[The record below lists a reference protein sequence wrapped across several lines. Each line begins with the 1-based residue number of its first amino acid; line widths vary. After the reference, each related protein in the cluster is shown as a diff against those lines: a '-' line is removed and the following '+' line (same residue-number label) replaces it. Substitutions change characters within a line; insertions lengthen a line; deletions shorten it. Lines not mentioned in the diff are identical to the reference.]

1 MIRIAALWVTL
12 LSGCVDAG
20 SRAPEIYVVRSQ
32 DTLYSI
38 AWRNNVDYRDLAKW
52 NRIGPD
58 FHITVGQRLI
68 LRPDATTTAAAV
80 AGTTPA
86 TTAATTPAAPP
97 ALASKSAPAAPVTTK
112 PAPPSAGS
120 SSTKSPAAGGPVAGT
135 PVASTPVVWVW
146 PTDRGAAPRRRA
158 NGGIFLSGTLGQ
170 EVRAAAAGRVVYT
183 GSGIRG
189 YGQLIIIKHNDAL
202 LSAYAYN
209 REVLVQ
215 EGQDVVAGQPIA
227 HMGAEMRSAAKQTP
241 VLYFEIRLNGRP
253 IDPLPYLLRKK

>member
-1 MIRIAALWVTL
+1 MIRIAALWVAL

-20 SRAPEIYVVRSQ
+20 SRAPEIYVVRPQ

-58 FHITVGQRLI
+58 FHIAVGQRLV
-68 LRPDATTTAAAV
+68 LRPDANVAGPTTATSPATAA
-80 AGTTPA
+80 GPTTGASPA

-97 ALASKSAPAAPVTTK
+97 SLASNSARAAPATNKA
-112 PAPPSAGS
+112 AAPSAGS
-120 SSTKSPAAGGPVAGT
+120 
-135 PVASTPVVWVW
+135 ASTPVVWVW

-227 HMGAEMRSAAKQTP
+227 HMGAEMRSAAKQIP

>member
-20 SRAPEIYVVRSQ
+20 SRAPEIYVVRPQ

-68 LRPDATTTAAAV
+68 LRPDATAAGATAA
-80 AGTTPA
+80 GPTTPA
-86 TTAATTPAAPP
+86 VPP
-97 ALASKSAPAAPVTTK
+97 ALASNSAPAAPATTK
-112 PAPPSAGS
+112 PAAPSAGS
-120 SSTKSPAAGGPVAGT
+120 SSTKGPAAGGPVAGT

-227 HMGAEMRSAAKQTP
+227 HMGAEMRSAAKQAP